1 MYIIIHSTHT
11 KYLVNTTSKDYDDND
26 DVNMYVH
33 INTTMMTQSFF
44 GGNFAILLFYFDLK
58 SNTPSF
64 IPTPSTIT

>member
-44 GGNFAILLFYFDLK
+44 WG
-58 SNTPSF
+58 
-64 IPTPSTIT
+64 